1 MWLLTGRPRV
11 VVVVQALG
19 RVQLFC
25 DLMDCNLPGSSVNG
39 ILQARIQDWVAFS
52 FSRGSS

>member
-1 MWLLTGRPRV
+1 M

-39 ILQARIQDWVAFS
+39 ILEARIQDWVAFS